1 MNGAAGA
8 IHGRCAAIDPSGAR
22 IRDPLVRRKGSRF
35 VSRRVPRRVQFS
47 LRWPRLAVAP
57 SRSARARTHGNR
69 SHSQSAPAKGGETL
83 ERSRRPCASS
93 ERGSRRSG
101 RSSALAWHAGVS
113 GQGACFASDVT
124 RATSEHALP
133 PSHRTRSA
141 SHQSSVR
148 SHRPRTQMRCDR
160 RTPRRSIARRRS
172 SIVRV
177 DRQRRAPSVNEGCR
191 RSFPV
196 CAASTLTVC
205 SCPASRADC
214 VDWPVGGP
222 PPPSRGA

>member
-1 MNGAAGA
+1 MHGAAGA
-8 IHGRCAAIDPSGAR
+8 IHGPCVAFDSSGAL
-22 IRDPLVRRKGSRF
+22 IRNPLVRRKGSRF

-47 LRWPRLAVAP
+47 RRWPQLAVAP

-69 SHSQSAPAKGGETL
+69 SRSQSAPAKGRETL

-93 ERGSRRSG
+93 ERASRRSG
-101 RSSALAWHAGVS
+101 WSSALAWHAGVF
-113 GQGACFASDVT
+113 GHGARLASDVT

-133 PSHRTRSA
+133 STHPTRSA
-141 SHQSSVR
+141 AHQSSVR
-148 SHRPRTQMRCDR
+148 SHRPRTHMRRDR

-177 DRQRRAPSVNEGCR
+177 DRQREVPSVNEGCR

-196 CAASTLTVC
+196 CG
-205 SCPASRADC
+205 R
-214 VDWPVGGP
+214 
-222 PPPSRGA
+222 RR